1 MATPK
6 ILAVATATPQHY
18 FPQSRL
24 AELAV
29 ELAGYTDPQ
38 RLGFFIHSE
47 IEGRYL
53 YWDPEDIRTDES
65 VDELNERFER
75 GALELGKAAAFRCLD
90 RAGWSPGDV
99 DFLATTTCTG
109 RLCPS
114 LDAHLIH
121 DLACRGDIQRVHVGD
136 TGCASAMVALQQAYN
151 HLQAFPG
158 HRALVLAV
166 EICSAAI
173 YLDDRLES
181 AVANAI
187 FADGAG
193 ALALATE
200 GEGISVLGHR
210 TLFRPEHL
218 SAMGFTY
225 PGGRPRVILSK
236 EVRRIGPAMMREM
249 AESLLAFQGLKR
261 EDVRAWVL
269 HSAGRRVIE
278 QARKLMGLSDA
289 DVAPSRAVLRRY
301 GNMSSATVVFV
312 LEELTRAAPPS
323 PGEWGVMIALGPGFA
338 AEGALLRW

>member
-1 MATPK
+1 MPVPR
-6 ILAVATATPQHY
+6 ILAVATATPPHY
-18 FPQSRL
+18 YPQSRL
-24 AELAV
+24 AELAK
-29 ELAGYTDPQ
+29 ELAGFTDAQ
-38 RLGFFIHSE
+38 RLGFFTHSD

-53 YWDPEDIRTDES
+53 YWEPEQIRTDES
-65 VDELNERFER
+65 VDQLNDRFVR
-75 GALELGKAAAFRCLD
+75 GALELGKSASLRCLE
-90 RAGWSPGDV
+90 RAGWSPRDV

-114 LDAHLIH
+114 LDAHLIGE
-121 DLACRGDIQRVHVGD
+121 LGCRPDIQRVHVGD
-136 TGCASAMVALQQAYN
+136 TGCASAMVALQQACN

-181 AVANAI
+181 AVATAI

-193 ALALATE
+193 ALALGTE
-200 GEGISVLGHR
+200 GDGVNILAHR
-210 TLFRPEHL
+210 TLFRSEHL

-236 EVRRIGPAMMREM
+236 DVRRIGAAMMREM
-249 AESLLAFQGLKR
+249 VETLLACQGLKR
-261 EDVRAWVL
+261 EHMRAWVL

-278 QARKLMGLSDA
+278 QAQKLIGLGDA
-289 DVAPSRAVLRRY
+289 DVAHSRAVLRRF
-301 GNMSSATVVFV
+301 GNMSSATVLFV
-312 LEELTRAAPPS
+312 LDELIRTAPPC
-323 PGEWGVMIALGPGFA
+323 PGDWGVMIALGPGFA